1 MSPPTQTCAQCS
13 TCSPLYP
20 MTLKLWF
27 ADEEMPGSGRLLLD
41 KSASHYLSVEDA
53 VTAGELLLQKLS
65 AQYRAIPQ
73 KTE

>member
-1 MSPPTQTCAQCS
+1 
-13 TCSPLYP
+13 